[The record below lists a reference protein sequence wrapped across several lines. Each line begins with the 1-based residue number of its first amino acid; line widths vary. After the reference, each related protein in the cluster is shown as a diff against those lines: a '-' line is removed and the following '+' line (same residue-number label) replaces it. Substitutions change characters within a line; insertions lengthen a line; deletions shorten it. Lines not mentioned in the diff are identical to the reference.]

1 MTREIKLD
9 DFGDYA
15 TEQVEKLL
23 RAVVLE
29 TDSLIKLASPVDLG
43 RFRASWQVGENAA
56 SGGRKPPGNYN
67 RSSFGSAGAVQSAI
81 PIERLGYSQEEAGKI
96 YSVHNNL
103 PYAEK
108 LETGAAGSGSKA
120 EKRYN
125 PNRTVTNWASP
136 GGGSSIQT
144 AGPGWMRGIAKDVQG
159 RISKLADDIGR
170 TS

>member
-1 MTREIKLD
+1 MRVIKLG

-15 TEQVEKLL
+15 TKQVEKLL
-23 RAVVLE
+23 RAAVLE
-29 TDSLIKLASPVDLG
+29 TDSLVKLASPVDLG

-56 SGGRKPPGNYN
+56 PGGRKPPGNYN
-67 RSSFGSAGAVQSAI
+67 RSSFGSAAAAQSGI
-81 PIERLGYSQEEAGKI
+81 PIERLGYSQEKAGKI

-108 LETGAAGSGSKA
+108 LETGAAGSGSKT

-125 PNRTVTNWASP
+125 PGRTVANWASP

-144 AGPGWMRGIAKDVQG
+144 SGPGWMRGIAKDVQG
-159 RISKLADDIGR
+159 RIGRLADDIGR